1 MEEEDFALE
10 LMAWLA
16 RFAEVRQG
24 GGWLA
29 PRVGRIQIQEGICKL
44 RMVVITL

>member
-24 GGWLA
+24 GVFRLRPGW
-29 PRVGRIQIQEGICKL
+29 EGFKFKKGYAN
-44 RMVVITL
+44 